1 MYYFY
6 FYSSYCTILVE
17 RVQTKRYNTYKV
29 FFCGAEKMNQTEK
42 KKKAILEVTSNL
54 LRERL
59 ISDISMDEI
68 AQLAQV
74 SKVTIFKYY
83 KNKNNLMNI
92 VIRNA
97 LNFMIEEIQH
107 LVNTKE
113 NFRETFRQVSR
124 FKIKQ
129 IHMMTDIFLQNM
141 MNQYATD
148 PNFFDTDMR
157 HIQHLVYQKLFQKGR
172 AEGQISPDYTDED
185 LILFIDIM
193 SEGMKTIPLERA
205 RKRPEILTEM
215 FLNAL
220 KKAD

>member
-1 MYYFY
+1 
-6 FYSSYCTILVE
+6 
-17 RVQTKRYNTYKV
+17 
-29 FFCGAEKMNQTEK
+29 MNQTEK

-172 AEGQISPDYTDED
+172 AEGQISPAYTDED

-205 RKRPEILTEM
+205 LKRPEILTEM

-220 KKAD
+220 QKAD

>member
-1 MYYFY
+1 
-6 FYSSYCTILVE
+6 
-17 RVQTKRYNTYKV
+17 
-29 FFCGAEKMNQTEK
+29 MNQTEK

-205 RKRPEILTEM
+205 LKRPEILTEM

-220 KKAD
+220 KKRINFRFFLFLQLRMSIFVTGDSHLIYPTVDPKVALIL

>member
-1 MYYFY
+1 
-6 FYSSYCTILVE
+6 
-17 RVQTKRYNTYKV
+17 
-29 FFCGAEKMNQTEK
+29 MNQTEK

-92 VIRNA
+92 VIRDA
-97 LNFMIEEIQH
+97 LNFMIEEIQQ
-107 LVNTKE
+107 LVDTKE

-124 FKIKQ
+124 FKIRQ
-129 IHMMTDIFLQNM
+129 IHLMTDIFLQNM

-148 PNFFDTDMR
+148 PHFFDTDMR

-172 AEGQISPDYTDED
+172 AEGEISPDYTDED

-193 SEGMKTIPLERA
+193 SEGMKRIPLERA
-205 RKRPEILTEM
+205 LKRPEIITEM

>member
-1 MYYFY
+1 M
-6 FYSSYCTILVE
+6 
-17 RVQTKRYNTYKV
+17 
-29 FFCGAEKMNQTEK
+29 
-42 KKKAILEVTSNL
+42 TSNL

-113 NFRETFRQVSR
+113 NFRETFRVSR

-129 IHMMTDIFLQNM
+129 IHMMTDIF
-141 MNQYATD
+141 AK
-148 PNFFDTDMR
+148 
-157 HIQHLVYQKLFQKGR
+157 H
-172 AEGQISPDYTDED
+172 DES
-185 LILFIDIM
+185 I
-193 SEGMKTIPLERA
+193 RY
-205 RKRPEILTEM
+205 
-215 FLNAL
+215 
-220 KKAD
+220 